1 MKSLF
6 KNINAQS
13 WAVLAGILFLAV
25 GVLIPEMALAAGGL
39 DTAKQQATD
48 VRNWLYGVIAVA
60 GGIYLLICV
69 LRLWGDQ
76 GYRLI
81 PDFVKSVGFVAL
93 GAAVPMIM
101 VWLWDTFKSG
111 WNA

>member
-1 MKSLF
+1 MKTLF
-6 KNINAQS
+6 KSINAQS
-13 WAVLAGILFLAV
+13 WAVLAASLFLAV
-25 GVLIPEMALAAGGL
+25 GMLMPEMAFDGGL
-39 DTAKQQATD
+39 DTAKTQATN
-48 VRNWLYGVIAVA
+48 VRTWLYAIIGIV
-60 GGIYLLICV
+60 GGIYLLVCV

-111 WNA
+111 WNS